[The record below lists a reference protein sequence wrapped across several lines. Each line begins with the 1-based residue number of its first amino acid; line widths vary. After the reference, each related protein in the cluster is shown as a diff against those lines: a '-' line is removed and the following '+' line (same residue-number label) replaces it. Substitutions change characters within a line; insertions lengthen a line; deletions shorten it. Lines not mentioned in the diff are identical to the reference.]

1 MSAET
6 DAQIDRARE
15 VMARISGG
23 RLDDARPS
31 SRQRQRQGTALK
43 RLKRIAAAD
52 AAILFAAIVYG
63 AAVAPLGL
71 MGVAL
76 VVLLI
81 FAATMALAVWP
92 AERPV
97 RVEALRTGDVKVLPA
112 QTARWLDAQRPMLP
126 APAVTVADRI
136 GQRLDILSPQLAGV
150 ESEGPEAAE
159 LRKLVGEQL
168 PALVNDYGR
177 VPPPLRTQ
185 ARNGRTPDSELVEG
199 LKLIEQE
206 IGELTERLAAGD
218 LDQLQTRGRYLE
230 LKYRGDGAE

>member
-23 RLDDARPS
+23 RVEGSRARR
-31 SRQRQRQGTALK
+31 RQNTAAK
-43 RLKRIAAAD
+43 RLKRIAMAD

-63 AAVAPLGL
+63 VAVAPLGIL
-71 MGVAL
+71 GVAL
-76 VVLLI
+76 VVLLV

-97 RVEALRTGDVKVLPA
+97 RVEALRTSDVKILPA
-112 QTARWLDAQRPMLP
+112 QTARWLDSQRPMLP

-150 ESEGPEAAE
+150 ESDAPEAAE

-177 VPPPLRTQ
+177 VPAPLRTQ
-185 ARNGRTPDSELVEG
+185 ARNGRTPDSELLEG

-218 LDQLQTRGRYLE
+218 LDQLQTRGRFLE
-230 LKYRGDGAE
+230 LKYRGDGTAA